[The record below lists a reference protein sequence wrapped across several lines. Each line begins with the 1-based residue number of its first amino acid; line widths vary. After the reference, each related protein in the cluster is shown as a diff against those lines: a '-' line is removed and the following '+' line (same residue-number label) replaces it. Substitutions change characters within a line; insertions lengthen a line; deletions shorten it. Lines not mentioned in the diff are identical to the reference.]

1 MSAAIKMGRATSQGG
16 VGRMTRA
23 PYGDPGLFGTLGGIV
38 GSIIPGVGTA
48 VGAGVGS
55 IVDKI
60 TGGGGGGRRQGP
72 TRSTTTTR
80 TRPPFGGVFGGTERT
95 TVTRRGFGPP
105 MSPGPNGAA
114 AGTKLA
120 CPSGYHPNKS
130 GYYTHSEGWIPEGT
144 KCVKNRR
151 RNPANPRALDRAMGR
166 LNSAKRLQSKLAGY
180 STPKYTK
187 AGNRK
192 DKCR

>member
-1 MSAAIKMGRATSQGG
+1 MSAQIKRSRAMTQGG
-16 VGRMTRA
+16 VARTRQVRG
-23 PYGDPGLFGTLGGIV
+23 GDPGLFGTLGGII
-38 GSIIPGVGTA
+38 GSVIPGVGTA
-48 VGAGVGS
+48 VGAGLGS
-55 IVDKI
+55 AADAIF
-60 TGGGGGGRRQGP
+60 GGGGGGRRQQ
-72 TRSTTTTR
+72 TTTR
-80 TRPPFGGVFGGTERT
+80 EQLPPFGGVFGGTRT
-95 TVTRRGFGPP
+95 RTVTRQGFGPSMP
-105 MSPGPNGAA
+105 QGTNG
-114 AGTKLA
+114 GVKLA

-187 AGNRK
+187 AGNK
-192 DKCR
+192 KSCK